1 MATAVNP
8 STSAGISIGSAVGSV
23 GEWLR
28 QITVR
33 VNGSRNSHG
42 SGVIW
47 HSEGL
52 ILTNAHVA
60 DWQVHEIEL
69 VDGRRSEGWVVAR
82 DPKIDLAA
90 LAVSASDLPVARTRD
105 ARTLRPGEVVIAVG
119 NPSDD
124 VGAVVT
130 GIVHHAVG
138 KLPWLVADV
147 RLAPG
152 HSGGPLADA
161 NGNVV
166 GINSMIVG
174 GLGWAVTSNAVQAF
188 LQRMKLAEVV

>member
-8 STSAGISIGSAVGSV
+8 STSAGISIGSAVGAV

-33 VNGSRNSHG
+33 VNGSGNSHG

-47 HSEGL
+47 RSEGL
-52 ILTNAHVA
+52 IVTNAHVA
-60 DWQVHEIEL
+60 GSHVHEVEL
-69 VDGRRSEGWVVAR
+69 ADGRRVEAWLVGR
-82 DPKIDLAA
+82 DAKIDLAA
-90 LAVSASDLPVARTRD
+90 LAITPGNLAFARTRS
-105 ARTLRPGEVVIAVG
+105 AGTLRPGELLIAVG

-124 VGAVVT
+124 IGAVST

-138 KLPWLVADV
+138 ELPWLVADI

-152 HSGGPLADA
+152 HSGGPVADA
-161 NGNVV
+161 RGNVV
-166 GINSMIVG
+166 GINSMIVN
-174 GLGWAVTSNAVQAF
+174 GLGWAVTSDTVQAF
-188 LQRMKLAEVV
+188 LQRIRLAEVV